1 MTLRYLR
8 MTAWSILLVYI
19 PWEIASQP
27 PLALLLAAFVAAWC
41 LLIDFLIHLN
51 EDWERAEK
59 GLGDRRL
66 AGLPAGLVFLGSIA
80 FGVALL
86 VFSDDTVEKLFGVG
100 VLIAPVGGLI
110 YALRAALREV
120 RRNRREVR

>member
-41 LLIDFLIHLN
+41 LLIDFLVHLN
-51 EDWERAEK
+51 EDWERAKK
-59 GLGDRRL
+59 GLEVVGWQDCRRRL
-66 AGLPAGLVFLGSIA
+66 SSWAQSLWRCLAC
-80 FGVALL
+80 
-86 VFSDDTVEKLFGVG
+86 LFG
-100 VLIAPVGGLI
+100 
-110 YALRAALREV
+110 
-120 RRNRREVR
+120 